1 MKSSDV
7 DRKLIGRG
15 SGKRKVI
22 LTDLCTFCCTL
33 GQYLRYLLHVRTDT
47 DISVLCN
54 ILRTVLNDH
63 TIHNSCI
70 YFLSFAVCHNGLSS
84 QHVLHIVLSTQSR
97 ICRFGLPLSPSS

>member
-22 LTDLCTFCCTL
+22 LTDLCTFCCTFE
-33 GQYLRYLLHVRTDT
+33 QYLRYLLRVHVRTDT
-47 DISVLCN
+47 DISVLCT

-63 TIHNSCI
+63 TIRASTSYHLLYAI
-70 YFLSFAVCHNGLSS
+70 MAAALSMFYTL
-84 QHVLHIVLSTQSR
+84 
-97 ICRFGLPLSPSS
+97 F